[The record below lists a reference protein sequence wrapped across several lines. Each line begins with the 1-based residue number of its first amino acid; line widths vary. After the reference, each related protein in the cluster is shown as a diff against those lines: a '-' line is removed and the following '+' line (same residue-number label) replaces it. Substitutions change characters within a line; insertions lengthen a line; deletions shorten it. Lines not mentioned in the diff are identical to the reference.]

1 MKKMMILIAILALIL
16 AIGCG
21 QKAEETDKVPVE
33 TKEAEAQD
41 TTRLDSVVT
50 EVVDSL
56 KEEAEEAVDE
66 VVEEATDAVKGAV
79 DGK

>member
-1 MKKMMILIAILALIL
+1 MKKMMILIAIIALVL

-21 QKAEETDKVPVE
+21 QEKTETDKVPVE
-33 TKEAEAQD
+33 TKAAEMQD

-56 KEEAEEAVDE
+56 KEEAKEAVDE
-66 VVEEATDAVKGAV
+66 VVEEATDAVKDAI